1 MVFTWDDSIW
11 GRTILATRDFERL
24 SHLARSPKVAVRT
37 LPSVKRL
44 LNLRGSME
52 RREQSYPGPAG
63 SRDSSSAAKSST
75 HISPGIKIK
84 GEIVADEDL
93 LIDGYVEGSL
103 SAGGHRV
110 TLGELAFIRAET
122 VAREMV
128 VYGAFQGNLRAHDRI
143 EIKKNASVEGGMAT
157 AKMVIE
163 EGAHIKGSIDVDG
176 NSEIGADLDAL
187 LARSDAK
194 QR

>member
-1 MVFTWDDSIW
+1 
-11 GRTILATRDFERL
+11 
-24 SHLARSPKVAVRT
+24 
-37 LPSVKRL
+37 
-44 LNLRGSME
+44 ME
-52 RREQSYPGPAG
+52 RSESHPGPSG
-63 SRDSSSAAKSST
+63 SRDSSSAAKTST

-84 GEIVADEDL
+84 GDIVADEDL
-93 LIDGYVEGSL
+93 HIDGYVEGSL

-110 TLGELAFIRAET
+110 TLGEMAFIRAET

-176 NSEIGADLDAL
+176 NSQVGADLGTL
-187 LARSDAK
+187 LARAEVK

>member
-1 MVFTWDDSIW
+1 MAKQFWQRSIF
-11 GRTILATRDFERL
+11 IACALMRD
-24 SHLARSPKVAVRT
+24 HLKLHYALCS
-37 LPSVKRL
+37 SSGISD
-44 LNLRGSME
+44 LRGSME
-52 RREQSYPGPAG
+52 RKEQSYPGAAN
-63 SRDSSSAAKSST
+63 RHSSSVARAST
-75 HISPGIKIK
+75 HISTGIKIK
-84 GEIVADEDL
+84 GVIVADEDL
-93 LIDGYVEGSL
+93 HIDGYVEGSL

-110 TLGELAFIRAET
+110 TLGEMAFIRAET

-176 NSEIGADLDAL
+176 NAQVGADLGTL
-187 LARSDAK
+187 LARSETKD
-194 QR
+194 

>member
-1 MVFTWDDSIW
+1 
-11 GRTILATRDFERL
+11 
-24 SHLARSPKVAVRT
+24 
-37 LPSVKRL
+37 
-44 LNLRGSME
+44 ME
-52 RREQSYPGPAG
+52 RRGKNDLGPAG
-63 SRDSSSAAKSST
+63 NRDSSSAASAPT
-75 HISPGIKIK
+75 QISPGIKIK
-84 GEIVADEDL
+84 GEIVADEDVH
-93 LIDGYVEGSL
+93 IDGYVEGTL

-110 TLGELAFIRAET
+110 TLGEMAFIRAET

-176 NSEIGADLDAL
+176 HTHVGADLGTL
-187 LARSDAK
+187 LARSETK
-194 QR
+194 EP

>member
-1 MVFTWDDSIW
+1 
-11 GRTILATRDFERL
+11 
-24 SHLARSPKVAVRT
+24 
-37 LPSVKRL
+37 
-44 LNLRGSME
+44 
-52 RREQSYPGPAG
+52 
-63 SRDSSSAAKSST
+63 
-75 HISPGIKIK
+75 
-84 GEIVADEDL
+84 VADEDL
-93 LIDGYVEGSL
+93 HIDGYVEGSL

-110 TLGELAFIRAET
+110 TLGEMAFIRAET

-176 NSEIGADLDAL
+176 NSQVGADLGTL
-187 LARSDAK
+187 LARAEVK